1 MLPTIQST
9 STIIP
14 DKLGEHDC
22 FVGSSRACKK
32 FEACGKNFYPINL
45 YARLNDIDKKRRI
58 GRLKDFIRKHPG
70 RTFHVSAIGC
80 GRGHVDKKIIEHLV
94 KPLVWL
100 GNVRLPASFLID
112 LIKDKGYM
120 DQLDNPR
127 RKALKDWYREYCANW
142 ERRSH
147 PDFYRAVRCYEPAI
161 QKEILSIVA
170 DYNLKNWEFQH
181 DEDFE
186 DFMRKVRPALESV
199 TKIPL
204 PACLKGDTR
213 SFDKIQL
220 GGRVHLFKNGY
231 NFTPLSKP
239 EQPVVHY
246 LRDDLKDWIT
256 GDERDSFF
264 DNLDRLVK
272 TANAWSHAGE
282 AERSLYPGPAEDI
295 LSGFRSFVIQF
306 RSFLDRV

>member
-1 MLPTIQST
+1 MSLTIHST

-32 FEACGKNFYPINL
+32 FVACGKASYPINL
-45 YARLNDIDKKRRI
+45 YAGLNDIEKKRRI
-58 GRLKDFIRKHPG
+58 GRLKDFISKHPG

-80 GRGHVDKKIIEHLV
+80 GHGHVDKKIIEHLV

-120 DQLDNPR
+120 DQLDNPHR
-127 RKALKDWYREYCANW
+127 EALKDWYRGYCANG

-147 PDFYRAVRCYEPAI
+147 PDFYRAVRCYEPAM
-161 QKEILSIVA
+161 QEEILDIVA
-170 DYNLKNWEFQH
+170 EYNLKNWELQH
-181 DEDFE
+181 DGDFE
-186 DFMRKVRPALESV
+186 DFMRIVRPALESV

-213 SFDKIQL
+213 DFDKISL

-231 NFTPLSKP
+231 NKLES
-239 EQPVVHY
+239 QSVVHN
-246 LRDDLKDWIT
+246 LRDDLKDWIS
-256 GDERDSFF
+256 GNEKDAFF

-272 TANAWSHAGE
+272 TANAWNHNGE
-282 AERSLYPGPAEDI
+282 AQRALYPGPAEDI
-295 LSGFRSFVIQF
+295 LSGLRSFVIQF
-306 RSFLDRV
+306 RSFLDKV